1 MLLSFFKWLSRDKLG
16 PIAAKLAEG
25 GGERQIRT
33 PFDLTSKLNC
43 KRNFFYRLL
52 SSYGRNPYK
61 RPPKLTLLDSD
72 CLYDLNRKRS
82 NSGNRSVQ
90 EPGLY
95 YLEKHQFIRVQFWRS
110 SFIRA
115 VLFSVSRNFSQT
127 LSRAVHT
134 ANIVFRLSHVV
145 TSDRYPLQN
154 VTLKVNLL
162 FLKLDRAYSI
172 SFDSSNVSNFLFLN
186 EF

>member
-1 MLLSFFKWLSRDKLG
+1 MLLLSFFKWLSRDKLG

-25 GGERQIRT
+25 GGERQIRI

-43 KRNFFYRLL
+43 KSFFTGFVRATVEPLA
-52 SSYGRNPYK
+52 
-61 RPPKLTLLDSD
+61 SD
-72 CLYDLNRKRS
+72 HPNWHYWIVIAWTSLNRKRS
-82 NSGNRSVQ
+82 ISGNRSVQ

-115 VLFSVSRNFSQT
+115 VLFSASRNFSQT

>member
-1 MLLSFFKWLSRDKLG
+1 MLLLSFFKWLSRDKLG

-25 GGERQIRT
+25 GGERQIRI

-52 SSYGRNPYK
+52 LNYSRKPRK
-61 RPPKLTLLDSD
+61 RPPKLPLLAWIVIAHTSRTTGGQ
-72 CLYDLNRKRS
+72 LAGTS
-82 NSGNRSVQ
+82 
-90 EPGLY
+90 LY
-95 YLEKHQFIRVQFWRS
+95 YLEKHQLIRVQFWRS

-115 VLFSVSRNFSQT
+115 VSFSVSRNFTQT

-145 TSDRYPLQN
+145 TSDR
-154 VTLKVNLL
+154 
-162 FLKLDRAYSI
+162 
-172 SFDSSNVSNFLFLN
+172 
-186 EF
+186 